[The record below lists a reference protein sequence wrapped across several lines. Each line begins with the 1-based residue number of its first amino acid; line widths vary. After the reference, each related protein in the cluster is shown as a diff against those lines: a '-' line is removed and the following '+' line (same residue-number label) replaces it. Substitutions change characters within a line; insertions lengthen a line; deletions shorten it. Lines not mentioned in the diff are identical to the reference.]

1 MYTLYRVSNE
11 RKNGMKKS
19 NSKKTPKKKMAWQ
32 LEDERYKPYEDR
44 DKGRYKAYDI
54 TMQMQAGY
62 NEYSHYPGAEKTKH
76 AGIGYLHP
84 FGKCDYWAGFGF
96 PEQKKHPKPDYF
108 NETWESIYKTKY
120 FCIYRLADGD
130 IYAYDGIAANYE
142 PYKGESKEKRD
153 HLINV
158 IVGGSGAY
166 KGCNG
171 MMLGMAPGRGD
182 ARELEEDVKL
192 PQSILKLMSGYIN
205 IPVRKK

>member
-1 MYTLYRVSNE
+1 MAE
-11 RKNGMKKS
+11 KKVQKPAG
-19 NSKKTPKKKMAWQ
+19 KKEKWQ
-32 LEDERYKPYEDR
+32 VEDEWYKPYEDA
-44 DKGRYKAYDI
+44 DKGKYTAYDI
-54 TMQMQAGY
+54 TLQMQAGF
-62 NEYSHYPGAEKTKH
+62 NEYSQYPGAEKTKH

-96 PEQKKHPKPDYF
+96 PEQKKHPRPDYF
-108 NETWESIYKTKY
+108 NKTWESQFKTKY
-120 FCIYRLADGD
+120 FCVYSLTDGD
-130 IYAYDGIAANYE
+130 IYAYDGIVANYE
-142 PYKGESKEKRD
+142 PYKGDSKEKRD

-182 ARELEEDVKL
+182 ARELEFDVKL

-205 IPVRKK
+205 VPVKNKKK